1 MDGAEGHRGA
11 WGTPSTLRIKREELS
26 LTIGIK
32 CYGPSPK
39 G

>member
-11 WGTPSTLRIKREELS
+11 AGTPSTLRVKREELS

-32 CYGPSPK
+32 CYGAKP
-39 G
+39 